1 MRRIAIVMTAYNRE
15 ALLQR
20 TLESF
25 RQYDPYEFVVV
36 TDKDEDHLG
45 KTWVNS
51 AIAFNRAF
59 YEAIHTHQA
68 DAVIIQN
75 GESYH
80 AGDILSYVRKN
91 LMDKNYISFPCY
103 SLGKDDTIP
112 PIEMFDRG
120 ASHDGDSAWYN
131 HPKYRPVGYHFC
143 AAITAENLRKING
156 FDERFKDGKD
166 YEDNFLLHQIRQL
179 GLTIEIPPE
188 PYVFHQWH
196 YSSPRNG
203 GSNEALY
210 KNLIQTEGYRA
221 VHLITPDL

>member
-1 MRRIAIVMTAYNRE
+1 MRIAIVITAYNRE
-15 ALLQR
+15 ALLQK

-36 TDKDEDHLG
+36 VDKDEDHLG

-68 DAVIIQN
+68 DAVILQN
-75 GESYH
+75 AECYH
-80 AGDILSYVRKN
+80 AGDILGYVRKN
-91 LMDKNYISFPCY
+91 LTDKNYISFSCY
-103 SLGKDDTIP
+103 SLGENDTLP
-112 PIEMFDRG
+112 PIEMNPRG
-120 ASHDGDSAWYN
+120 AAFDGDSAWYN
-131 HPKYRPVGYHFC
+131 HPVHRPVGYHFC
-143 AAITAENLRKING
+143 AAITTDNLRKING

-166 YEDNFLLHQIRQL
+166 YEDNYLLYQVRQL
-179 GLTIEIPPE
+179 GLRIEIPAE

-196 YSSPRNG
+196 YSSPRKG
-203 GSNEALY
+203 ASNEQLY
-210 KNLIQTEGYRA
+210 NQLIQTEGYRA

>member
-1 MRRIAIVMTAYNRE
+1 MRIAIVMTAYNRE
-15 ALLQR
+15 ALLQK
-20 TLESF
+20 TLESL

-36 TDKDEDHLG
+36 VDKDEDHPS

-59 YEAIHTHQA
+59 YEAIHTEHA
-68 DAVIIQN
+68 DTVIIQN
-75 GESYH
+75 GECCH
-80 AGDILSYVRKN
+80 GGDILGYVRKHLTN
-91 LMDKNYISFPCY
+91 TNYISFPCY

-112 PIEMFDRG
+112 PAVMKARG
-120 ASHDGDSAWYN
+120 AAHDGDRAWYN
-131 HPKYRPVGYHFC
+131 HPEHRPVGYHFC

-166 YEDNFLLHQIRQL
+166 YEDNYLLYQIRQL
-179 GLTIEIPPE
+179 GLRIVIPTE

-196 YSSPRNG
+196 YSSPRKG
-203 GSNEALY
+203 ASNEALF

>member
-1 MRRIAIVMTAYNRE
+1 MKIAIVMTAYNRE
-15 ALLQR
+15 ALLHR

-25 RQYDPYEFVVV
+25 GLYDPYEFVVV
-36 TDKDEDHLG
+36 VDKDEDHLG

-51 AIAFNRAF
+51 AIAFNRGF
-59 YEAIHTHQA
+59 HEAIYTYGA

-75 GESYH
+75 AECFH
-80 AGDILSYVRKN
+80 AGDVLGYVRNN
-91 LMDKNYISFPCY
+91 LTEKNYISFSCY
-103 SLGKDDTIP
+103 SLNQDDTCP
-112 PIEMFDRG
+112 PIQMHPKG
-120 ASHDGDSAWYN
+120 ASHDGESAWYN

-143 AAITAENLRKING
+143 AAITAENLKKING

-179 GLTIEIPPE
+179 GLELVIPAE

-196 YSSPRNG
+196 YSSPRRG
-203 GSNEALY
+203 GSNEQLY
-210 KNLIQTEGYRA
+210 KQLIQTEGYRA